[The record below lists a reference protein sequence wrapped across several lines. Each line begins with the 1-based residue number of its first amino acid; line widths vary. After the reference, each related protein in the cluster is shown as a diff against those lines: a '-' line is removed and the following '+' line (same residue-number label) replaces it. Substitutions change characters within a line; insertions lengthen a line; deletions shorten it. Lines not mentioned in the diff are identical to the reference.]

1 MAIDFTTEKL
11 LDSTNT
17 WYYYK
22 DDVESYVYITEY
34 NRTNNPTEIKAIVP
48 ATIIDSEGIEKKVE
62 STYELFYK
70 DDIIEDIEF
79 SEGITQIGSCT
90 CYKCDNLTNVKFPN
104 ALVSIENYSFWNC
117 DSLESVEIPDGVSS
131 IEEGCFCDSE
141 LLRSV
146 NIPLSV
152 SSLSSFV
159 FRECPNLVLVV
170 DKDSYGLEYC
180 INNDLPYK
188 LNNEAEILTDDTISS
203 QFFLAGVAN
212 VDIFKNNT
220 LFSTAK
226 TLIDSSITIG
236 VSAEDIRAGQGAKL
250 YGKYFHTST
259 FDLKLTDAMFRLE
272 YLAANVGADLELGGD
287 VFYEEE
293 LTSKNAE
300 GEFNLLYTPRPM
312 TDGGHIYIYWKEAS
326 KDYYNVKDLGVNT
339 SNQIKI
345 KDAEEGKKYC
355 IKYLY
360 TNNSARKVVIKAN
373 FTPDT
378 LSLVMNANLYS
389 GDVNNPQ
396 TGTKVGIVTIKVP
409 RFLLNGSQEISLSM
423 TGAANTPLEG
433 SALASKGEGC
443 DGDGIYA
450 EIIEVING
458 RTYNDLAE
466 LKIQNSEDEL
476 ILYVGETYRMNVY
489 GRFKDSYFAK
499 INNTKLDITSTAPEY
514 VSVDST
520 GLITAKQK
528 TYGVIIPVIAGVSN
542 NQGEELKYDVLQVVV
557 K

>member
-1 MAIDFTTEKL
+1 MAIDFTTGKL

-22 DDVESYVYITEY
+22 DDVESYIYITEY
-34 NRTNNPTEIKAIVP
+34 NRTNNPTEIKVIVP

-104 ALVSIENYSFWNC
+104 TLVSIENYSFWNC

-131 IEEGCFCDSE
+131 IEEGCFCASE

-312 TDGGHIYIYWKEAS
+312 TDGGHIYIYWK
-326 KDYYNVKDLGVNT
+326 
-339 SNQIKI
+339 
-345 KDAEEGKKYC
+345 
-355 IKYLY
+355 
-360 TNNSARKVVIKAN
+360 
-373 FTPDT
+373 
-378 LSLVMNANLYS
+378 
-389 GDVNNPQ
+389 
-396 TGTKVGIVTIKVP
+396 
-409 RFLLNGSQEISLSM
+409 
-423 TGAANTPLEG
+423 
-433 SALASKGEGC
+433 
-443 DGDGIYA
+443 
-450 EIIEVING
+450 
-458 RTYNDLAE
+458 
-466 LKIQNSEDEL
+466 
-476 ILYVGETYRMNVY
+476 
-489 GRFKDSYFAK
+489 
-499 INNTKLDITSTAPEY
+499 
-514 VSVDST
+514 
-520 GLITAKQK
+520 
-528 TYGVIIPVIAGVSN
+528 
-542 NQGEELKYDVLQVVV
+542 
-557 K
+557 